1 MMAHINEENDCIFL
15 IASDYPD
22 VHIDTTLEDI

>member
-1 MMAHINEENDCIFL
+1 MVAHINEENDCIFL
-15 IASDYPD
+15 ITPDYPD

>member
-1 MMAHINEENDCIFL
+1 MMAHINQENDGVFL
-15 IASDYPD
+15 ITPDDPD